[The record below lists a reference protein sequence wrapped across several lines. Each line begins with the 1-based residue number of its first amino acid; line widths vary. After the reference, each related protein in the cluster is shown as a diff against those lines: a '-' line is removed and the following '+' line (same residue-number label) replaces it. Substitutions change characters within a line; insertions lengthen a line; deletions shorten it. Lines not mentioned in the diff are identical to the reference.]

1 MKIFQLTIGS
11 GVLSIALTLS
21 GCHCFSI
28 SERYGDHI
36 DRVADSQM
44 CLDHCYRPGLD
55 LTRLGR
61 RRIHQEAFYYNTGVY
76 PQNHWPDNAAE
87 QSDIP
92 PAPATEEVAPTPI
105 ENEGG
110 AAPPPPPAPPVPAA
124 ALPVLDIS
132 HLNDLSTWKPA
143 GQFQPASEPKPLLV
157 ESDSQSETSEIEQVD
172 SQEIITEV
180 LAPLDS
186 IEPRPLRPVTPV
198 SAPASVAPSQRFYSS
213 QR

>member
-1 MKIFQLTIGS
+1 MKLFQLTVGS
-11 GVLSIALTLS
+11 AVLSIALSWS

-61 RRIHQEAFYYNTGVY
+61 RRIHQEAFHYNTGIY
-76 PQNHWPDNAAE
+76 PQQHFPGSTNAP
-87 QSDIP
+87 SVVP
-92 PAPATEEVAPTPI
+92 PAPAVEEVNPPPTDTQ
-105 ENEGG
+105 EDST
-110 AAPPPPPAPPVPAA
+110 PPPPPAPPVPAA

-143 GQFQPASEPKPLLV
+143 GQFQPASESKPLIV
-157 ESDSQSETSEIEQVD
+157 ESDSQAETSEIEQVD

-198 SAPASVAPSQRFYSS
+198 SAPASVAPSQRFYNS